1 MSLFFQVPRIFVQ
14 GECLGG
20 CSEVKKLFESGKLA
34 EIIEGEWTQSII
46 TAAGQHPFIHVA

>member
-1 MSLFFQVPRIFVQ
+1 MKINVMSLFFQVPRIFVQ

-34 EIIEGEWTQSII
+34 EIIEGE
-46 TAAGQHPFIHVA
+46 